1 MAQTSEMTRARNK
14 SLPWRLIGMSFSE
27 VFLGGLLSSRARLR
41 FPRYTRSATKK
52 YCSSR
57 KLQRTVTVELHNCL
71 KKGRSPTNYKQQI
84 STDFKKGLN
93 LVRDQGLSP
102 L

>member
-1 MAQTSEMTRARNK
+1 MAQISEMTRARQK

-57 KLQRTVTVELHNCL
+57 KLQRTVTVEPHNCL
-71 KKGRSPTNYKQQI
+71 KKGRSPSLEEQQNSTAFNEQVATGSI
-84 STDFKKGLN
+84 SIT
-93 LVRDQGLSP
+93 
-102 L
+102 